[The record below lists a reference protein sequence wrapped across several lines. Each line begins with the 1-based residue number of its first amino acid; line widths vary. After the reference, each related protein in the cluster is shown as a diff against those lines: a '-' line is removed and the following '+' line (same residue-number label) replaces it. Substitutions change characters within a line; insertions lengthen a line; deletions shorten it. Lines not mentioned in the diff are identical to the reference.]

1 MRIGVIGGGTVGH
14 ATARCFMENHEVRVF
29 DTNPAL
35 RTHSGDQV
43 LECDIVFICLPT
55 PQQPDHLNCD
65 TSILEQQFSYLGTP
79 EHRDKNYVLRSTVP
93 VGFTEQMVT
102 KYKLI
107 NLVHSPEFLT
117 ARCAVTDAQL
127 PARNII
133 GYPHWN
139 FVHGS
144 SADYVTYLR
153 EYTQPHERGFVTLCK
168 LYQERFPGAPTYYVT
183 SKESELVKLITNA
196 FFAVKI
202 AFFNEMHWFAEQSGM
217 DWDRV
222 LEGVLSD
229 GRISHSHTS
238 VPGPDGQFG
247 FGGGCLPKDLANLIA
262 CGMSPPRNLGMP
274 LCRAALDRNEMDRGR
289 EVAE

>member
-14 ATARCFMENHEVRVF
+14 ATARCYMENHEVRVF

-43 LECDIVFICLPT
+43 LECDLIFICLPT
-55 PQQPDHLNCD
+55 PQQVDHLNCD

-93 VGFTEQMVT
+93 VGFT
-102 KYKLI
+102 KLMWKKHHFS

-133 GYPHWN
+133 GTVNHPGAVGHKCSVELQ
-139 FVHGS
+139 F
-144 SADYVTYLR
+144 
-153 EYTQPHERGFVTLCK
+153 
-168 LYQERFPGAPTYYVT
+168 LYRARFPGIQIHKM
-183 SKESELVKLITNA
+183 SSDGSEMVKLMTNA

-202 AFFNEMHWFAEQSGM
+202 AFFNEMHWFAEQSGLN
-217 DWDRV
+217 WDRV

-238 VPGPDGQFG
+238 VPGPDGRCG

-262 CGMSPPRNLGMP
+262 CGMSPPCNLGMA